1 MKVNIALLVSW
12 NLHKDS
18 SGKYYI
24 SNTHWNYLL
33 FLSSK
38 FSKIYLISTTSL
50 KGTTKD
56 NKEIVFPN
64 IEIVKL
70 PAISGYANAQTK
82 VITYYKV
89 IKSISPKVDLFYR
102 RVPDP
107 FSWMPALF
115 FNKKCIMH
123 FVGDT
128 IDATNY
134 NEKWS
139 WWKKRIMIAG
149 YYPDY
154 LLTILAAKRNM
165 VYTNGFHIA
174 KRLKKF
180 SIKSIPVISSTI
192 SEKVFNDNLPD
203 LIHRNLPI
211 SLIYVGYIRYAK
223 GINCLMHLCK
233 KLNEEDVDFRF
244 DIVGAGEMFEDLKKF
259 VCENNLSN
267 RVILYGYIDD
277 KKALLQKIRESDLF
291 FFPSLS
297 EGSPRVV
304 IEAMSQGIP
313 VLTTPVGALPTTF
326 EDCIDIRFFDFDDY
340 NGAFSIIK
348 EYENNRSS
356 FVMLRDKAYIKVKEN
371 YTIEAFL
378 GKVFSV

>member
-89 IKSISPKVDLFYR
+89 IKSISPKVDLFYC

-128 IDATNY
+128 IDATNF
-134 NEKWS
+134 
-139 WWKKRIMIAG
+139 
-149 YYPDY
+149 
-154 LLTILAAKRNM
+154 ILRK
-165 VYTNGFHIA
+165 G
-174 KRLKKF
+174 LKNF
-180 SIKSIPVISSTI
+180 
-192 SEKVFNDNLPD
+192 
-203 LIHRNLPI
+203 
-211 SLIYVGYIRYAK
+211 
-223 GINCLMHLCK
+223 
-233 KLNEEDVDFRF
+233 
-244 DIVGAGEMFEDLKKF
+244 
-259 VCENNLSN
+259 
-267 RVILYGYIDD
+267 
-277 KKALLQKIRESDLF
+277 Q
-291 FFPSLS
+291 
-297 EGSPRVV
+297 
-304 IEAMSQGIP
+304 
-313 VLTTPVGALPTTF
+313 
-326 EDCIDIRFFDFDDY
+326 
-340 NGAFSIIK
+340 
-348 EYENNRSS
+348 
-356 FVMLRDKAYIKVKEN
+356 
-371 YTIEAFL
+371 
-378 GKVFSV
+378 